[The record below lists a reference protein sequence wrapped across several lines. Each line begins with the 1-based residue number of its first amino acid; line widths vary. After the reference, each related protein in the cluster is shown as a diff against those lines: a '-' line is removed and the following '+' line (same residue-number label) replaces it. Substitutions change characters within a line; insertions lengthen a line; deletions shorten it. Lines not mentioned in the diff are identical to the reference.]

1 MKAMSIGRSLAR
13 CWTSVRCKIFGRATT
28 NSSAVTPS
36 RASPS
41 LRIASAP
48 TTTMRLSI
56 DRSSLYDPTDGM
68 ISWFAVAAEDQAD
81 PARHREDTETM
92 NWTERRTR
100 FRALLAGNRCVH
112 TGSVYDA
119 ISARIAEDLGFE
131 VGIFSGSIGSMAVL
145 GAPDLVV
152 MTLTEFAAQANRVC
166 RAGNLCLLVDADHG
180 YGTALNVRRTV
191 EELETAGVC
200 AMSIEDT
207 VLPRPYGPSGKPT
220 LIPVEEGVGKMK
232 AALSARQDKKLAI
245 AGRTSAL
252 AVTGIDD
259 TIKRAKAYEAAGVD
273 AIFLAGGVTVE
284 GIEAVSSQIKIPL
297 ITGGGA
303 GQLADL
309 DWMAAHRV
317 RVALQ
322 GHAPFSAAVQAVY
335 NTLKALRDGTKP
347 SDLQGI
353 ASPELMQRVTRA
365 ADYRQWT
372 RDFLGGE

>member
-1 MKAMSIGRSLAR
+1 MDWS
-13 CWTSVRCKIFGRATT
+13 
-28 NSSAVTPS
+28 
-36 RASPS
+36 
-41 LRIASAP
+41 
-48 TTTMRLSI
+48 
-56 DRSSLYDPTDGM
+56 
-68 ISWFAVAAEDQAD
+68 
-81 PARHREDTETM
+81 
-92 NWTERRTR
+92 ERRER
-100 FRALLAGNRCVH
+100 FRRLMAGNRCVH

-152 MTLTEFAAQANRVC
+152 LTLTEFAAQANRVC

-180 YGTALNVRRTV
+180 YGNALNVRRTV

-220 LIPVEEGVGKMK
+220 LIPVEEGIGKMQ
-232 AALSARQDKKLAI
+232 AALSARQDKKLVI

-252 AVTGIDD
+252 AITGLDD
-259 TIKRAKAYEAAGVD
+259 ALHRAKAYEAAGVD

-284 GIEAVSSQIKIPL
+284 AIEAISSEIRIPL
-297 ITGGGA
+297 ITGGG
-303 GQLADL
+303 GGPLADL
-309 DWMAAHRV
+309 DWMGRHNV

-335 NTLKALRDGTKP
+335 ETLKALREGAKP
-347 SDLQGI
+347 NELRGI

-365 ADYRQWT
+365 VDYQRWT
-372 RDFLGGE
+372 KDFLGGE